1 MCDPVTAI
9 SLGLSGVSALGQADA
24 ASAQAG
30 QARVQGQSALTE
42 AAMDK
47 ASRDQESKDIM
58 TTASYEAN
66 NIKRQA
72 LLMRG
77 QIAVA
82 QSGSGVMIGEGSAQ
96 AAMDQLDAL
105 SSADALAALYSGVN
119 QSVSTRASGQYAM
132 EAGKNKNKAAAAAAS
147 SLEEQASWAIVSG
160 LANVAGG
167 AVKTY
172 GKDWFAPT
180 ATKVPMPLTAGGVQ

>member
-1 MCDPVTAI
+1 MCDAMTAI
-9 SLGLSGVSALGQADA
+9 SAGGSLMSAMGQADA
-24 ASAQAG
+24 QKSQAAAQ
-30 QARVQGQSALTE
+30 RVQGQAALSE
-42 AAMDK
+42 AALDK
-47 ASRDQESKDIM
+47 ELRNKEATDIM
-58 TTASYEAN
+58 AAAVNEAD

-119 QSVSTRASGQYAM
+119 KSVNTRASGRFAY
-132 EAGKNKNKAAAAAAS
+132 EAGVNKNKAHQQAAKSLDNAAQS
-147 SLEEQASWAIVSG
+147 TMLSG
-160 LANVAGG
+160 IAGAAG
-167 AVKTY
+167 SALKGFGT
-172 GKDWFAPT
+172 P
-180 ATKVPMPLTAGGVQ
+180 ATKTVPKN